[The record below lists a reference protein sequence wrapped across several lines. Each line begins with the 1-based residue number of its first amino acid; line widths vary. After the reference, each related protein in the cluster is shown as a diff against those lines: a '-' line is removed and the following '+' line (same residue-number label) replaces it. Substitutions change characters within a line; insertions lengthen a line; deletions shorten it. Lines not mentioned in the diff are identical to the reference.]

1 MSQPSGSA
9 DLLQRFSFDNTDIRG
24 EITHL
29 HSSYQ
34 DVLKRHQYPP
44 LIATAVGELMAA
56 TALLSANLK
65 FAGRLTLQIRLA
77 GNVSLLQAETNEQGQ
92 LRAIARYDEDA
103 AATELQLEN
112 GQFIITIEPE
122 QGQRYQGI
130 TAIEGGNI
138 AGALE
143 EYFVQSEQL
152 DSRFWLV
159 CKDGIAAG
167 FMLQKMPGTDSHDTD
182 AWDRIGH
189 LASTIKDEELLHL
202 DNATL
207 LHRLYHEEQVR
218 LYPESTLSFFCTC
231 SKPRTANALHQL
243 GYAELDEILK
253 EAGKISITCEFCQQ
267 AYAFERPEIE
277 EMFPERHPH

>member
-24 EITHL
+24 EVTHL
-29 HSSYQ
+29 HRSYQ
-34 DVLKRHQYPP
+34 NVLERHSYPP
-44 LIATAVGELMAA
+44 LIATAIGELMAA

-77 GNVSLLQAETNEQGQ
+77 GNVSLLQAETNQQGQ
-92 LRAIARYDEDA
+92 LRAIARYDENA
-103 AATELQLEN
+103 ADTELQLEN

-159 CKDGIAAG
+159 SKDGIAAG
-167 FMLQKMPGTDSHDTD
+167 FMLQKMPGTGSNDAD

-189 LASTIKDEELLHL
+189 LASTMKDEELLYL
-202 DNATL
+202 DNSTL
-207 LHRLYHEEQVR
+207 LHRLYHEEQIR
-218 LYPESTLSFFCTC
+218 IYPESPLSFFCTC

-253 EAGKISITCEFCQQ
+253 ESGKISITCEFCQQ

-277 EMFPERHPH
+277 EMFPERHLH